1 MKRYIPTVLIHPELT
16 RKELEEAAEKYYF
29 SGTDAGMDAE
39 GIREIYEKL
48 CKAVDCRAA
57 CVIEEE
63 KREAAAALTLGGQV
77 DVLQEEYQGQGLL
90 MEAYLTDCL
99 CWELLRKG
107 YAALE
112 ERIQEQTGLYAMRYF
127 FPGQNLPLSEME
139 KIFPLFEGGAPVK
152 LLPGCVLYPSM
163 SNNK

>member
-63 KREAAAALTLGGQV
+63 KREAAAALTLGG
-77 DVLQEEYQGQGLL
+77 
-90 MEAYLTDCL
+90 
-99 CWELLRKG
+99 
-107 YAALE
+107 
-112 ERIQEQTGLYAMRYF
+112 
-127 FPGQNLPLSEME
+127 
-139 KIFPLFEGGAPVK
+139 
-152 LLPGCVLYPSM
+152 
-163 SNNK
+163 